1 MAAKTF
7 VLIETAIGKTKEV
20 YSALQ
25 KMDAIKSV
33 DAVTGPY
40 DVIITIEG
48 NDPET
53 IGKLVTNKVH
63 AVPGINRTVTCLSI
77 RIS

>member
-1 MAAKTF
+1 MASKAF
-7 VLIETAIGKTKEV
+7 ILIETAVGKTKAV
-20 YSALQ
+20 CSALQ
-25 KMDAIKSV
+25 KLDEIKSV

-48 NDPET
+48 EDLNV
-53 IGKLVTNKVH
+53 IGRLVTSKIHVIS
-63 AVPGINRTVTCLSI
+63 GILRTVTCLCL